1 MSRLLERMK
10 ESRKRGPSIAG
21 VVLARLSF
29 FKEFGWANQS
39 DKEAIPSGPSE
50 LLETSSAGTKRRKKR
65 KKKRLNLEREEKKG
79 EKNNKKPQL
88 VNVAEMCRFRFNAV
102 ERAGT
107 A

>member
-39 DKEAIPSGPSE
+39 DREAIPSGPSE
-50 LLETSSAGTKRRKKR
+50 LFETSSAG
-65 KKKRLNLEREEKKG
+65 EREK
-79 EKNNKKPQL
+79 
-88 VNVAEMCRFRFNAV
+88 R
-102 ERAGT
+102 
-107 A
+107 